1 MFLLEKSPAYQIISA
16 RYPETIRACR
26 LLREKIQEGSN
37 PTKRCDRTLMIPTA
51 QGARNV
57 RASLYSKVQAR
68 EVVPVILSLAFLSA
82 TPVRNAANEDQLP
95 VSAAEN
101 LSNED
106 AKAARTARASK
117 ILLSAD
123 S

>member
-37 PTKRCDRTLMIPTA
+37 PTKRCDRTHMIPTA

-57 RASLYSKVQAR
+57 RASLYSKVQTR
-68 EVVPVILSLAFLSA
+68 EVVPVILSPPTHPANLRGDVHRVTVPALLKKLLQ
-82 TPVRNAANEDQLP
+82 VRAP
-95 VSAAEN
+95 
-101 LSNED
+101 
-106 AKAARTARASK
+106 
-117 ILLSAD
+117 
-123 S
+123 